1 MARKKRKIAVIDAE
15 TDPFERGIYPEPF
28 IFGFY
33 DGETY
38 EEFTDPSALVE
49 FLSAQD
55 LIVYGHNAGKFD
67 YFFLLP
73 YLEAF
78 SEIMIINGRLSRFK
92 IGDCEFRDSYN
103 ILPIAMAQYQKM
115 SFDYSVLH
123 KDKRNL
129 PGNMERIK
137 KYLYSDCVNQFDLV
151 SKFIERF
158 GMNLT
163 LAGAAMKTWA
173 KMTGNTPPRSS
184 PQFYDNFH
192 PFYYGGRVEAFRPG
206 YYDCRFKLVDI
217 NSAYPW
223 AMLKKHPF
231 SVTYSFVDCSLE
243 TLLTDYETD
252 LINPS
257 FFVVSAISNGAFPYR
272 GDDKTLTF
280 PNDNTRRVYFVTGWE
295 LLAAVETKTAHGI
308 ELKGGYIFDEF
319 IDFSDYITPFYEER
333 KTARE
338 NGDKAGDIFSKLFMN
353 TLYGKWASNPASYGN
368 YVIAPHEYG
377 QMIHNGI
384 DYDALS
390 EDDRGL
396 FGALAGYELSG
407 ELGEWAILRQDL
419 DDEQQRYY
427 NIATAASITG
437 CVRAH
442 LWRNIC
448 KCQGVLYCDTDSIA
462 AEEIGDIKISKELG
476 DWGIDG
482 EFIKAAISGKKLY
495 AFRHAPGTEPRDSE
509 GRAIKWKTAS
519 KGVRIGAR
527 QLIAVARGRE
537 VLYTPESPTYSV
549 HSGPR
554 FTPRRVRATAKIGP
568 K

>member
-1 MARKKRKIAVIDAE
+1 
-15 TDPFERGIYPEPF
+15 
-28 IFGFY
+28 
-33 DGETY
+33 
-38 EEFTDPSALVE
+38 
-49 FLSAQD
+49 
-55 LIVYGHNAGKFD
+55 
-67 YFFLLP
+67 
-73 YLEAF
+73 
-78 SEIMIINGRLSRFK
+78 
-92 IGDCEFRDSYN
+92 
-103 ILPIAMAQYQKM
+103 
-115 SFDYSVLH
+115 
-123 KDKRNL
+123 
-129 PGNMERIK
+129 
-137 KYLYSDCVNQFDLV
+137 
-151 SKFIERF
+151 
-158 GMNLT
+158 
-163 LAGAAMKTWA
+163 
-173 KMTGNTPPRSS
+173 
-184 PQFYDNFH
+184 
-192 PFYYGGRVEAFRPG
+192 
-206 YYDCRFKLVDI
+206 
-217 NSAYPW
+217 
-223 AMLKKHPF
+223 
-231 SVTYSFVDCSLE
+231 
-243 TLLTDYETD
+243 
-252 LINPS
+252 
-257 FFVVSAISNGAFPYR
+257 
-272 GDDKTLTF
+272 
-280 PNDNTRRVYFVTGWE
+280 
-295 LLAAVETKTAHGI
+295 
-308 ELKGGYIFDEF
+308 
-319 IDFSDYITPFYEER
+319 
-333 KTARE
+333 
-338 NGDKAGDIFSKLFMN
+338 
-353 TLYGKWASNPASYGN
+353 
-368 YVIAPHEYG
+368 
-377 QMIHNGI
+377 MIHNGI

-462 AEEIGDIKISKELG
+462 AEEIGDIKISKDLG